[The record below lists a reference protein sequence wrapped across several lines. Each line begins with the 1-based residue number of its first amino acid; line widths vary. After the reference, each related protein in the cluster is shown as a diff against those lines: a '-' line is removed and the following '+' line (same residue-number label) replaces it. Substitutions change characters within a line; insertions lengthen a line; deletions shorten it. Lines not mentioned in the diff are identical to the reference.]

1 MQKILVIGAS
11 RGIGLEFV
19 RQYREAGA
27 QVWATARGTQRAAV
41 EALGATCWELDV
53 ADAASASSLS
63 WRLDGLGLDLAVYC
77 AGLYGPDT
85 AGLEPPTQADFD
97 AVMHV
102 NVLGAMRLLPVMAE
116 ALAPGGKLAVLSSV
130 MASVGRRTSPSAW
143 LYRAS
148 KAALNS
154 VLKDAALVLQGRAVC
169 VALHPGWVRTD
180 MGGAAASLSVQ
191 ESVAAQRRVLAG
203 LTARDHGGFL
213 DPQGQTIPW

>member
-1 MQKILVIGAS
+1 MKTLVIGAS
-11 RGIGLEFV
+11 RGLGLEFV
-19 RQYREAGA
+19 RQERAAGHA
-27 QVWATARGTQRAAV
+27 VTGTARDDDALERLR
-41 EALGATCWELDV
+41 ALGATAIALDV
-53 ADAASASSLS
+53 SSAESCSRLG
-63 WRLDGLGLDLAVYC
+63 RQLDGQAFDVAVLN
-77 AGLYGPDT
+77 AGVYGPKLD
-85 AGLEPPTQADFD
+85 AMEAPGESDFD

-130 MASVGRRTSPSAW
+130 MASVGGRTSSSGW

-154 VLKDAALVLQGRAVC
+154 VLKDAALVLQDRAVC

-180 MGGAAASLSVQ
+180 MGGPAASLSVQ

>member
-1 MQKILVIGAS
+1 
-11 RGIGLEFV
+11 V